1 MRCCAPAG
9 PARLQELVH
18 EAMLWQ
24 EQGAVERAFLR
35 YQSILQNDKRNA
47 PASYLCGTV
56 YQQQGEFQRAIIFFE
71 RAFKW
76 GLKDPA
82 AKIQYAYTL
91 LSAGTGDQAVKVLK
105 KNPC

>member
-1 MRCCAPAG
+1 MWLMNNVLVMKKTVVTCPCGSGRKFARCCAPAG
-9 PARLQELVH
+9 SARLQELVQ

-24 EQGAVERAFLR
+24 EQGHIERAFLR

-71 RAFKW
+71 RAF
-76 GLKDPA
+76 
-82 AKIQYAYTL
+82 
-91 LSAGTGDQAVKVLK
+91 
-105 KNPC
+105 